1 MVEINDIE
9 VSESVS
15 GRKRLGWLLT
25 IFTRPAKTL
34 QEITREERAA
44 WLIPMLLLTVLTI
57 ASVLIAGPLKQQA
70 ALAAPAELPP
80 GFEYM
85 TPEQQEQYMQ
95 AQASASGTT
104 QTFLFPAIGKLIALW
119 LGWFILGGILHLA
132 LTLLGSR
139 GTSTAAFNLAAW
151 ASVPF
156 AIRIIVQIVAM
167 LTARQLIQSPGLSG
181 FIAADATGVM
191 SFFRS
196 LLTMVDIYLIWQIV
210 LLWVGSSSS
219 MGLTKG
225 KALTGVLTA
234 MLLLLAISALPSFLV
249 AQFNGLS
256 VDGPFFFF

>member
-1 MVEINDIE
+1 MVEIDDID
-9 VSESVS
+9 VSNAVS
-15 GRKRLGWLLT
+15 GRKRWGWLLT
-25 IFTRPAKTL
+25 TFARPAKTL
-34 QEITREERAA
+34 QEITREERAV

-57 ASVLIAGPLKQQA
+57 ASVLVAGPLKQQA
-70 ALAAPAELPP
+70 ALAAPVEPPP

-95 AQASASGTT
+95 AQASASGPT
-104 QTFLFPAIGKLIALW
+104 QTVLFPAIGKLAALW
-119 LGWFILGGILHLA
+119 MGWFILGGILHLA

-151 ASVPF
+151 ASLPF
-156 AIRIIVQIVAM
+156 AIRIIVQIIAM

-181 FIAADATGVM
+181 FIAADATGLL

-196 LLTMVDIYLIWQIV
+196 LLGMVDIYLIWQII

-225 KALTGVLTA
+225 KALTGVLTTV
-234 MLLLLAISALPSFLV
+234 LLLLAISALPGFLI
-249 AQFNGLS
+249 AQVSGLS
-256 VDGPFFFF
+256 VDRPFFLF